1 MTLEEAKKEIPDFE
15 SFAKASCTNCVA
27 NDWYC
32 PSYCNDLEK
41 AQRIFD
47 RVQMMYAKYD
57 GDMYRIG
64 KWLKQTKG

>member
-1 MTLEEAKKEIPDFE
+1 MTIEEAREEIPTFE
-15 SFAKASCTNCVA
+15 VFAKELCINCVA

-32 PSYCNDLEK
+32 PTYCDDLTK

-64 KWLKQTKG
+64 KWLKRTKG